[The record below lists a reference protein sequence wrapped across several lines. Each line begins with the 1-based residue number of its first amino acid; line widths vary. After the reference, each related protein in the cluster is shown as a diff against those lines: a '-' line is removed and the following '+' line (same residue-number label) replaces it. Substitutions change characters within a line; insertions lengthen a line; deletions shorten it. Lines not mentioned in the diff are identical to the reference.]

1 MSEQPPSYTCFYH
14 PNTETS
20 LRCSTC
26 EKPICPKCAILTPTG
41 YRCKDCVR
49 GQQKIFETTLWY
61 DYVTTSAIAIVLS
74 FIGSQFIPRLWFFA
88 IILSPIAGT
97 IIAEICRAVVQKR
110 RSKRLYQL
118 IAIST
123 ALGSFPYL
131 LISFFFA
138 LNSIGSGS
146 FGGLIS
152 LALQALYS
160 FLVTSSVYYRLSGIH
175 LKI

>member
-1 MSEQPPSYTCFYH
+1 MNEQPPALTCTYH
-14 PNTETS
+14 PNIETS

-49 GQQKIFETTLWY
+49 GQQKVFETALWY
-61 DYVTTSAIAIVLS
+61 DYLSTSFIAVVLS

-110 RSKRLYQL
+110 RSRRLYQT
-118 IAIST
+118 IAFAT
-123 ALGSFPYL
+123 AFGSLPYL
-131 LISFFFA
+131 LLTLIASINALAAGSFASLISF
-138 LNSIGSGS
+138 
-146 FGGLIS
+146 
-152 LALQALYS
+152 ALQALYS
-160 FLVTSSVYYRLSGIH
+160 FLVTSSVYYRLSGIQ
-175 LKI
+175 LRI

>member
-1 MSEQPPSYTCFYH
+1 MSEQPPTLTCYYH
-14 PNTETS
+14 PNIETS

-49 GQQKIFETTLWY
+49 GQQKAFETALWY
-61 DYVTTSAIAIVLS
+61 DYLTSSLIALVLS

-97 IIAEICRAVVQKR
+97 IIAEACRAVVQKR
-110 RSKRLYQL
+110 RSKRLYQT
-118 IAIST
+118 IAVAT
-123 ALGSFPYL
+123 ALGSLPYL
-131 LISFFFA
+131 LLAIFA
-138 LNSIGSGS
+138 SLNALASGS

-160 FLVTSSVYYRLSGIH
+160 FLVTSTAYYRLSGIQI
-175 LKI
+175 KI

>member
-1 MSEQPPSYTCFYH
+1 MSEQPPTLTCYYH
-14 PNTETS
+14 PNIETS

-49 GQQKIFETTLWY
+49 GQQKAFETALWY
-61 DYVTTSAIAIVLS
+61 DYLTSSLIALVLS

-97 IIAEICRAVVQKR
+97 IIAEACRAVVQKR
-110 RSKRLYQL
+110 RSKRLYQT
-118 IAIST
+118 IAVAT
-123 ALGSFPYL
+123 ALGSLPYL
-131 LISFFFA
+131 LLTFVASLNA
-138 LNSIGSGS
+138 LASGS

-152 LALQALYS
+152 LALQALYT
-160 FLVTSSVYYRLSGIH
+160 FLVTSAAYYRLSGIQ

>member
-1 MSEQPPSYTCFYH
+1 MTEQQPSLTCFYH

-49 GQQKIFETTLWY
+49 GQQKVFETALWY
-61 DYVTTSAIAIVLS
+61 DYITASILAAVLS
-74 FIGSQFIPRLWFFA
+74 FFGSQFIPRLWFFA

-97 IIAEICRAVVQKR
+97 IIAEICRAVIQKR
-110 RSKRLYQL
+110 RSKRLYQT
-118 IAIST
+118 IALAT
-123 ALGSFPYL
+123 ALGSLPYL
-131 LISFFFA
+131 VLNLIFSLNA
-138 LNSIGSGS
+138 LGSGS
-146 FGGLIS
+146 FGGLIG

-160 FLVTSSVYYRLSGIH
+160 FLVTSSVYYRLSGIQ
-175 LKI
+175 LRI

>member
-1 MSEQPPSYTCFYH
+1 MTEQSPSLTCFYH
-14 PNTETS
+14 PNVETS

-49 GQQKIFETTLWY
+49 GQQKVFETALWY
-61 DYVTTSAIAIVLS
+61 DYLTTGILATVLS
-74 FIGSQFIPRLWFFA
+74 FFGSQFIPRLWFFA
-88 IILSPIAGT
+88 IILSPVAGT
-97 IIAEICRAVVQKR
+97 VIAEICRAVTQKR
-110 RSKRLYQL
+110 RSKRLYQT
-118 IAIST
+118 IAIATAFGSLPYLLLSLFVGLN
-123 ALGSFPYL
+123 ALGSG
-131 LISFFFA
+131 
-138 LNSIGSGS
+138 N

-160 FLVTSSVYYRLSGIH
+160 FLVTSSVYYRLSGIQ

>member
-1 MSEQPPSYTCFYH
+1 MTEPPPPLTCFYH

-49 GQQKIFETTLWY
+49 GQQKAFETALWY
-61 DYVTTSAIAIVLS
+61 DYITASVLAAALS
-74 FIGSQFIPRLWFFA
+74 FFGSQFIPRLWFFA

-97 IIAEICRAVVQKR
+97 IIAEICRAVIQKR
-110 RSKRLYQL
+110 RSKRLYQI
-118 IAIST
+118 IALAT
-123 ALGSFPYL
+123 ALGSLPYL
-131 LISFFFA
+131 ILYLIVSLNA
-138 LNSIGSGS
+138 LGSGS

-160 FLVTSSVYYRLSGIH
+160 FLVTSSVYYRLSGIQ
-175 LKI
+175 LRI

>member
-1 MSEQPPSYTCFYH
+1 MSEQPPSLTCYYH

-49 GQQKIFETTLWY
+49 GQQKAFETALWY
-61 DYVTTSAIAIVLS
+61 DYITASILAAVLS
-74 FIGSQFIPRLWFFA
+74 FFGSQWIPRLWFFA
-88 IILSPIAGT
+88 ILLSPIAGT
-97 IIAEICRAVVQKR
+97 IIAEVCRAVIQKR
-110 RSKRLYQL
+110 RAKRLYQT
-118 IAIST
+118 IAIAT
-123 ALGSFPYL
+123 ALGSLPYL
-131 LISFFFA
+131 LLSLFIA
-138 LNSIGSGS
+138 LNALSSAS
-146 FGGLIS
+146 FSGLIS

-160 FLVTSSVYYRLSGIH
+160 FLVTSSVYYRLSGIQ